1 MAEIQQG
8 VAMNAPLHKEFP
20 AGLLNDAQALA
31 QASAQWD
38 GDIVERLKE
47 YIRIPAK
54 SPGFDASWAQH
65 GHIEAVMRN
74 AAAWVEAQ

>member
-1 MAEIQQG
+1 
-8 VAMNAPLHKEFP
+8 MNAPLHKEIP

-54 SPGFDASWAQH
+54 SPAFDASWAQH
-65 GHIEAVMRN
+65 GHIEAVMRLDHLRRI
-74 AAAWVEAQ
+74 AVSEALP

>member
-20 AGLLNDAQALA
+20 AVLLNDAQALA

-47 YIRIPAK
+47 YIQIPAK

-65 GHIEAVMRN
+65 GYLQLQADCP
-74 AAAWVEAQ
+74 